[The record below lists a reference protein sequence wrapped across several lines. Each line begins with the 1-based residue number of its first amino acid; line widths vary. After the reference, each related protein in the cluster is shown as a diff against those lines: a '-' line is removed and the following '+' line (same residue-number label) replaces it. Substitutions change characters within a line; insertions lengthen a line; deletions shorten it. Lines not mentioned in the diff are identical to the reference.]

1 MKFPGKIGLLIMVIA
16 TVGTIATSALAA
28 PIAKT
33 APKIDPKKAWC
44 VRNNGVTNVVLTS
57 VHTADCLT
65 PNFAVRIENAPL
77 WQSAIND
84 ANAYGKVAGKRGLLV
99 LVLNKWQDTGDFNKA
114 KAEIRKRNLN
124 IKIEKLVLFEPTVG
138 RAASKSA
145 ALD

>member
-1 MKFPGKIGLLIMVIA
+1 MMFPNIGIHSKVGLLIMVVATIGAIA
-16 TVGTIATSALAA
+16 TTALAA
-28 PIAKT
+28 PTKT
-33 APKIDPKKAWC
+33 DPKKDWC

-99 LVLNKWQDTGDFNKA
+99 LVLNRWQDNGEFIKA
-114 KAEIRKRNLN
+114 KAEIRKRHLN
-124 IKIEKLVLFEPTVG
+124 IKIEKLVTFEPTVG